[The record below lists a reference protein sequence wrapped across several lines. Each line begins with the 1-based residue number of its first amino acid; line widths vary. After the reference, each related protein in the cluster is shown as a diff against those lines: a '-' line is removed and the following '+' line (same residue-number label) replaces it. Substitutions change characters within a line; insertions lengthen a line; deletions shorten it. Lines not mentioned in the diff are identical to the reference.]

1 MFLIDFGMLM
11 TLACIVV
18 RALNVIRS
26 PLELAAVSLVLVLSG
41 CSLFQKKPAVQQEPA
56 FGSLDEY
63 AAPVQ
68 EPAFARSD
76 PYPSYK
82 PAAVTITDDPAPIDF
97 GLSPDVGLS
106 QYHTVGKGDTLY
118 ALARHYYSD
127 QRRWKEIY
135 EANRGHISDPNRIS
149 VGQRLVIP

>member
-1 MFLIDFGMLM
+1 MMRRNATG
-11 TLACIVV
+11 
-18 RALNVIRS
+18 
-26 PLELAAVSLVLVLSG
+26 LAAVSLVLVLSG

-56 FGSLDEY
+56 FSSLDEY
-63 AAPVQ
+63 TAPVQ
-68 EPAFARSD
+68 EPASARSD
-76 PYPSYK
+76 SYPSYK
-82 PAAVTITDDPAPIDF
+82 PAVTMTDYPAPTDF
-97 GLSPDVGLS
+97 GLSPDVGLA

-135 EANRGHISDPNRIS
+135 EANRGRISDPNRIS